1 MSEEGSLLD
10 TIIPKSDQLNADDL
24 MIAPITVTIEA
35 VNRTGS
41 KEQPIEIFIAG
52 HRPFRPC
59 ISMRRVLIAIWGDKG
74 SEWIG
79 KSMTLYRD
87 PTAKWQGV
95 EVGGVRIS
103 HVSGIEDER
112 TIVLT
117 TARGKRSPYKVLPLK
132 TVDYEAHIRAFK
144 DAKKMREWLV
154 ALAKENNWTKTTPV
168 YVSLRNACA
177 EQAKKIEADNAKTQ
191 TADEFEADLGPV
203 PDVE

>member
-1 MSEEGSLLD
+1 MSEECSLLD

-41 KEQPIEIFIAG
+41 KEQPIEIFITG

-103 HVSGIEDER
+103 HVSGIEEER

-117 TARGKRSPYKVLPLK
+117 MSRAKRSLYKVLPLK
-132 TVDYEAHIRAFK
+132 TMDYDSHIRAFK
-144 DAKKMREWLV
+144 DKAKMRAWLV
-154 ALAKENNWTKTTPV
+154 ELAKENNWTNTTPV
-168 YVSLRNACA
+168 YVSLRNTCA
-177 EQAKKIEADNAKTQ
+177 ERAKEIDAECSADDGIVAVKQ
-191 TADEFEADLGPV
+191 
-203 PDVE
+203 